1 LLKIVT
7 EFPRTVH
14 LVDHFW
20 VPLPDGTQL
29 NARRWLP
36 VDAETDPVPAI
47 LEASPYRLTDGGF
60 RDWTLFPYWA
70 GHGYAG
76 VKVDLRGTGDSA
88 GIILDEYTAQEQED
102 VCAAIAWIAA
112 QPWCSGSVG
121 MTGISWTGFNGLQV
135 AARRPPAL
143 KAIVT
148 LMSTDDRYVD
158 DVHYKGGC
166 VSGLD
171 MFPWGASMLHYDALP
186 PHPQVVGDE
195 GWRERWNE
203 RLEANFNWAETW
215 LAHQRRDDYWRQGSV
230 CEDYAAIEAAV
241 YAIGGWTDGYTNA
254 VLRLMAGLPGP
265 RKGLIG
271 PWSHSWPNNS
281 IPGPSIGFLQDTLRW
296 WDHWL
301 KGVDTGI
308 MDEPM
313 LRVWMEDFVEP
324 APVIEQHPGRWVAE
338 EAWPS
343 PRITSATWHLNA
355 GTLDG
360 APAPETRID
369 HRSLLFT
376 GIDAGAW
383 CMEGSPGDW
392 PLDQRAED
400 GRSVVWDSQPLAE
413 PIAILGF
420 PEVTLTVASDKPNAL
435 VCVRLCD
442 VAPDGCSKLVTREI
456 LNLTHRHSHE
466 FPEPLEPG
474 RRTTVTV
481 RLDSIAHVFP
491 AGHRLRVAVS
501 TNYWPW
507 VWPSPEAVTLSVFT
521 GGDCTLVLPAR
532 PPRPEDAQLAPFPEP
547 EQSEPADFE
556 TLMPPGTGGRVMTW
570 DVDTNTLEYEF
581 RWVDGGRYLVRHE
594 RGDFETEDHLTY
606 YYRITEGDPL
616 SASSRLVAK
625 SVLKRGDSLDVQ
637 IDTDCELR
645 SDRENFYVTNT
656 QHVLEHGAEVFARTS
671 QRTIPR
677 DLG

>member
-1 LLKIVT
+1 MATRDVLI
-7 EFPRTVH
+7 H
-14 LVDHFW
+14 
-20 VPLPDGTQL
+20 
-29 NARRWLP
+29 
-36 VDAETDPVPAI
+36 
-47 LEASPYRLTDGGF
+47 PY
-60 RDWTLFPYWA
+60 YA
-70 GHGYAG
+70 GHGHACMR
-76 VKVDLRGTGDSA
+76 VDLRGSGESD
-88 GIILDEYTAQEQED
+88 GVLEDEHAPQEQED
-102 VCAAIAWIAA
+102 LLEVIAWIARR
-112 QPWCSGSVG
+112 PWCSGGVG
-121 MTGISWTGFNGLQV
+121 MTGISWTGFNSLQV

-148 LMSTDDRYVD
+148 LMSTDDRYAD

-215 LAHQRRDDYWRQGSV
+215 LAHQRRVDYWRQGSV

-343 PRITSATWHLNA
+343 PRIMPATWHLNA
-355 GTLDG
+355 GTLDD

-369 HRSLLFT
+369 HRSLMFT

-392 PLDQRAED
+392 PFDQRAED

-420 PEVTLTVASDKPNAL
+420 LFRDQIETVARDL
-435 VCVRLCD
+435 RLIAAMMIVVGVVLF
-442 VAPDGCSKLVTREI
+442 VADRV
-456 LNLTHRHSHE
+456 
-466 FPEPLEPG
+466 G
-474 RRTTVTV
+474 RRAKTLADLGARDGVVFGLAQTCALIPGVSRSGGTISAGLFLGYTRPAATRYAFLLAVPAVLASGLFEALKIGGTSATAWGPTLLATV
-481 RLDSIAHVFP
+481 IAFAVGYAVIAWLIRYVATNSFLPFVIYRIGVGVLVF
-491 AGHRLRVAVS
+491 
-501 TNYWPW
+501 
-507 VWPSPEAVTLSVFT
+507 
-521 GGDCTLVLPAR
+521 VL
-532 PPRPEDAQLAPFPEP
+532 L
-547 EQSEPADFE
+547 
-556 TLMPPGTGGRVMTW
+556 GTGT
-570 DVDTNTLEYEF
+570 
-581 RWVDGGRYLVRHE
+581 
-594 RGDFETEDHLTY
+594 
-606 YYRITEGDPL
+606 IT
-616 SASSRLVAK
+616 A
-625 SVLKRGDSLDVQ
+625 
-637 IDTDCELR
+637 
-645 SDRENFYVTNT
+645 
-656 QHVLEHGAEVFARTS
+656 
-671 QRTIPR
+671 
-677 DLG
+677 